1 MITIKF
7 SENKVKSANLRK
19 LLEALYA
26 IEDDLGYKGSV
37 STSINELQDTLEF
50 RVNNMYSSPTING
63 IKVHNFHYVEGT
75 EQLVA
80 YDYNHRVIA
89 SFLMSPQQWEQISSK
104 TYAQCWNELVELF
117 ADPVNEEED
126 EHDS

>member
-50 RVNNMYSSPTING
+50 RVNSMHSSPTING
-63 IKVHNFHYVEGT
+63 VKVHNFHYVEGT
-75 EQLVA
+75 EQLIA
-80 YDYNHRVIA
+80 YDYNHRIIA
-89 SFLMSPQQWEQISSK
+89 SFLMSPQQWKQISSGS
-104 TYAQCWNELVELF
+104 YAKCWNELVELF